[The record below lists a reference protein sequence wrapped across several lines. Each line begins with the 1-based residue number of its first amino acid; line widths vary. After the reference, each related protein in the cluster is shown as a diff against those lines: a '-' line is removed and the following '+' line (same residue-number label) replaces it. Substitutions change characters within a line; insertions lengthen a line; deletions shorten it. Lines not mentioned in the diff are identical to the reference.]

1 MILQQKILFSKEE
14 CDRIISY
21 AEQWHDR
28 EISVKY
34 GGKQNKVGGKM
45 LSNTLI
51 WNNENMWF
59 VERIIEW
66 VNDLPNIKKIINN
79 NIFAAYRNYKT
90 GDFFIKHND
99 HIKSGAQRIYT
110 IGIHLNSKDDFTG
123 GDFKIYNGN
132 NETIIDFET
141 GKVYIFKSST
151 PHSVELI
158 TSGNRITLMLFV
170 EKQNLFHNLYEFIDN
185 TNKTLI

>member
-1 MILQQKILFSKEE
+1 MILKEKILFSKEE
-14 CDRIISY
+14 CDIIISY

-28 EISVKY
+28 EISVEY
-34 GGKQNKVGGKM
+34 EGKQNKVGGKM

-59 VERIIEW
+59 VERILDW
-66 VNDLPNIKKIINN
+66 VNNLPNIKKIMNN

-90 GDFFIKHND
+90 GDFFIKHDD
-99 HIKSGAQRIYT
+99 HIKNGAARIYT
-110 IGIHLNSKDDFTG
+110 IGVHLNSKDDFTG

-132 NETIIDFET
+132 NETIIDFKT
-141 GKVYIFKSST
+141 GKVYIIVSST

-170 EKQNLFHNLYEFIDN
+170 EKQNLNNEIIKSKN
-185 TNKTLI
+185 II